1 MFGKVKT
8 PALEQLE
15 NNFKKQGGEWR
26 KFRIGDLFN
35 SQNGDFDIQKK
46 HLNGQGEYVV
56 SSGELGCGI
65 IGKTDIE
72 ARIFKA
78 KTITCDMFGNV
89 FFRKN
94 PYKMVTHARVFSM
107 SYCHAELSSQTGI
120 FIATA
125 MKFFKDKYSYSE
137 MASWVKIKDDFIWL
151 PTNSKGIIAFDYME
165 SYIVELEK
173 QNVEKYKKY
182 LQDIEV
188 GDCQLTQDEHDALNS
203 AIMRG
208 VEWRSFKIKEL
219 FQIRPTRSYK
229 MTNIDLF
236 KTSGNIPV
244 VTNSSL
250 SNGVSGYVGLQP
262 TEKGNMIT
270 YSDTTTSD
278 GIFYQ
283 PKDFV
288 GYSHVQGLYPID
300 YQANWNRF
308 TLLYFVTAF
317 KKTAFG
323 KFDYGN
329 KFTRNLAQELE
340 VCLPIDSKG
349 KIDFEYMENLVKT
362 LQKQSLAKVM
372 TYFEGGI

>member
-15 NNFKKQGGEWR
+15 NNFKKQGGEW
-26 KFRIGDLFN
+26 KAKKLIDLFDFKRGTRLCKKDRVDGKYPLVTAGENNLGVKCFIGNQTQEIFSNAITIDMFCN
-35 SQNGDFDIQKK
+35 SFVHIDEFCCDDNI
-46 HLNGQGEYVV
+46 LV
-56 SSGELGCGI
+56 L
-65 IGKTDIE
+65 T
-72 ARIFKA
+72 A
-78 KTITCDMFGNV
+78 KTKMSRNCMLYISSIINRCKTNWGYEKQYRIESLKTHSVSMPFV
-89 FFRKN
+89 FD
-94 PYKMVTHARVFSM
+94 S
-107 SYCHAELSSQTGI
+107 
-120 FIATA
+120 
-125 MKFFKDKYSYSE
+125 
-137 MASWVKIKDDFIWL
+137 
-151 PTNSKGIIAFDYME
+151 IAFDYME
-165 SYIVELEK
+165 KYVHEIEG
-173 QNVEKYKKY
+173 QNMDQFAQY
-182 LQDIEV
+182 LQELQMEE
-188 GDCQLTQDEHDALNS
+188 CRLTHQEQKLLDLAKPKETK
-203 AIMRG
+203 
-208 VEWRSFKIKEL
+208 SFKIGKL
-219 FQIRPTRSYK
+219 FRIRPTRSYK

-362 LQKQSLAKVM
+362 LQKQSLDKVM